1 MPGGAERGGLRM
13 ETPAKRLAPWGL
25 ALSMTLLFFAGL
37 WATQYFRFENSDD
50 ILLVKGFLGYEGGVP
65 SGFSAYVHPFF
76 TRPLQWISMAVPGVA
91 WFSWLQLFLLFWAN
105 VVLCKAFLQL
115 SGKGFCASLWGMGAG
130 GLYLAVFSLFLSCR
144 LNYTTTAALLGA
156 ASVAQLL
163 TAGKSGNEA
172 DSRQGPGVGGILLSV
187 ALLACAYCLRSPAA
201 LPSLAFWALAFLLV
215 YGGVKREAAR
225 RGAAFPRKALLLGL
239 GVCLGVMASL
249 PIARL
254 AEARLLGLG
263 EYLRWND
270 ARTRL
275 MDYQEEAFDL
285 AGDGELQEIGWS
297 RAELEL
303 VREWYFMDGNIT
315 TEALERLARLPGQG
329 AGSGVLPPLLSAF
342 GVVGAFFAAHS
353 AYLFS
358 GGLLLLLWAA
368 AVWRALAGAE
378 KEPPRAWGSLGAVVL
393 ALGMLLYLG
402 MGGRFLGRAVD
413 SVWLPAGAILLA
425 LALPRDRRKEASP
438 CKRALAAALCVLC
451 VGLAAGNFAVTW
463 RQLKARPDQVSPM
476 RQAQLE
482 AYGLAHPDKLFLYT
496 PNLLRDTRLF
506 PDTSRGVPHNLMI
519 WGDWYCRTPSWYGQL
534 ARFGIDG
541 PSFSARDF
549 LRDQVVFVSASQE
562 LPPALLPYLREHR
575 EDVKAVLI
583 DVAGDLHFFQFQ

>member
-25 ALSMTLLFFAGL
+25 ALSMTLLFFAGI

-115 SGKGFCASLWGMGAG
+115 SGKGFCGSLWGMGAG
-130 GLYLAVFSLFLSCR
+130 GMYLAVFSLFLSCR
-144 LNYTTTAALLGA
+144 LNFTTTAALLGA

-163 TAGKSGNEA
+163 RQAKAGMK
-172 DSRQGPGVGGILLSV
+172 RTPPGARVGASSCPLPCLP
-187 ALLACAYCLRSPAA
+187 APTACAAQRRCP
-201 LPSLAFWALAFLLV
+201 LAFWAASLLV
-215 YGGVKREAAR
+215 YGGVKEAA

-263 EYLRWND
+263 NTALER
-270 ARTRL
+270 RPTRL

-496 PNLLRDTRLF
+496 PNHLRETLLF